1 MPRVR
6 PQLGLVFALLGP
18 QLARA
23 DQFRPPEDKSLV
35 EATIAIENLDAYPGY
50 LFVLWPDAC
59 YLNKETFA
67 TYTVLNSDDDDGR
80 ADLVEHDL
88 CHPQRL
94 FAFPSDAYTAV
105 DGVLAENGLR
115 QLGDGP
121 PSDPRV
127 LVRKIEAEQRWWV
140 PSEVSIDLRGIED
153 VYRVGIEGGVFTL
166 TPTRVRF
173 DLGEGRIFDRAFHK
187 GQRPRLPREED
198 IRRLKAQE
206 PPAPAPATAEAP
218 AEAELEPD
226 AKAEPA
232 PATTKAEPADAKAGP
247 APATTAPA
255 SAPTAA
261 PPTPSPSPAPAGDK
275 PSREISATP
284 WPPPPL
290 LYGGTCLLVAV
301 AAGVALRRRG

>member
-23 DQFRPPEDKSLV
+23 DQFRPPEGKSAV
-35 EATIAIENLDAYPGY
+35 EVSITIENLDAHPGY

-59 YLNKETFA
+59 LLNSDEVG

-80 ADLVEHDL
+80 NDFVDYYGS

-115 QLGDGP
+115 QLGDDP

-140 PSEVSIDLRGIED
+140 PYEVSIDLDGIED
-153 VYRVGIEGGVFTL
+153 VYRVGIEGDVLTL

-173 DLGEGRIFDRAFHK
+173 DLGDGLIFDRAFNK
-187 GQRPRLPREED
+187 GRRPRLPREED
-198 IRRLKAQE
+198 IQRLRAQE
-206 PPAPAPATAEAP
+206 PPAPAPASDEAP
-218 AEAELEPD
+218 AEVKAEPTPAASPE
-226 AKAEPA
+226 AKAEP
-232 PATTKAEPADAKAGP
+232 EPP
-247 APATTAPA
+247 TAPA
-255 SAPTAA
+255 APST
-261 PPTPSPSPAPAGDK
+261 PTPPSSPTPAAASDEPAG
-275 PSREISATP
+275 EISATP

-290 LYGGTCLLVAV
+290 LYGGACLLVAV
-301 AAGVALRRRG
+301 AAGIALRRRA